1 MEHYGGLRERMAK
14 KMTDRLG
21 QYKRARNFR
30 WASNIWNHI
39 SQSHRTFEREREG
52 VGKERRG

>member
-1 MEHYGGLRERMAK
+1 MAK

-39 SQSHRTFEREREG
+39 SQSHRTFERERER
-52 VGKERRG
+52 VGKEGRG